1 MTNQEMQNLTNGI
14 QEKLGKDNSA
24 LISDVLGTLIT
35 DTENMNK
42 TIESKDKEITD
53 LKTRNDNL
61 LTVNANLLLQ
71 VPMAKEE
78 DNKPNTEE
86 KKKDF
91 DFRTVFDEKGNFKK

>member
-1 MTNQEMQNLTNGI
+1 MTNQQMQNLTNDI
-14 QEKLGKDNSA
+14 QEKLGKENSA

-42 TIESKDKEITD
+42 TLENKEKEITD

-71 VPMAKEE
+71 VPMGKEE
-78 DNKPNTEE
+78 DNKNEIEE
-86 KKKDF
+86 QKKDF
-91 DFRTVFDEKGNFKK
+91 DFRTVFDKKGNFKK

>member
-1 MTNQEMQNLTNGI
+1 MTNQDMQKLTNDI

-42 TIESKDKEITD
+42 TIENKDKEITD

-78 DNKPNTEE
+78 DTKPTNED
-86 KKKDF
+86 KKEPF

>member
-1 MTNQEMQNLTNGI
+1 MTNQEMQKLTNDI

-42 TIESKDKEITD
+42 AIENKEKEITD

-78 DNKPNTEE
+78 ESKPSEE
-86 KKKDF
+86 KKEPF

>member
-1 MTNQEMQNLTNGI
+1 MTNQEMQKLTNDI

-42 TIESKDKEITD
+42 AIENKEKEITD

-78 DNKPNTEE
+78 ETKPNTEE
-86 KKKDF
+86 KKEPF
-91 DFRTVFDEKGNFKK
+91 DFRSVFDEKGNFKK